1 MKKGIIIAICLL
13 VALGVIAKDDEPK
26 IVMPRNA
33 EGKVQY
39 QEVAEIPGVT
49 AATLF
54 SRAKNWCTNAFVSVK
69 DTLQNEDAGA
79 GRLTYKGNFDIP
91 GPMGVSQAYWF
102 TLTIEVKDGKARITL
117 VDFEM
122 RPPNGA
128 VYPIESDKTLKDDG
142 TPRWGCA
149 KLLVNLDEKAK
160 RMISDIKA
168 ALAKEEEKW

>member
-1 MKKGIIIAICLL
+1 MRKSILILMFSLIALA
-13 VALGVIAKDDEPK
+13 VFAKDDEPK

-33 EGKVQY
+33 EGKIQY

-49 AATLF
+49 ANTLL
-54 SRAKNWCTNAFVSVK
+54 SRAKNWCANAFVSVK

-79 GRLTYKGNFDIP
+79 GRLTYKGNFDVP
-91 GPMGVSQAYWF
+91 GPMGTSQVFWF

-117 VDFEM
+117 VDFEQ
-122 RPPNGA
+122 RAPNGA
-128 VYPIESDKTLKDDG
+128 VYPTEQMFKDDG
-142 TPRWGCA
+142 IPHWGCA
-149 KLLVNLDEKAK
+149 KILVNVDEKAK

>member
-1 MKKGIIIAICLL
+1 MKKSILIGMCLL
-13 VALGVIAKDDEPK
+13 VGLGIFAKDDEPK

-49 AATLF
+49 AANLF
-54 SRAKNWCTNAFVSVK
+54 SRAKNWCANAFVSVK
-69 DTLQNEDAGA
+69 DTLQNEDAAA

-91 GPMGVSQAYWF
+91 GPMGVSQAFWF

-117 VDFEM
+117 VDFEQ

-128 VYPIESDKTLKDDG
+128 VYPVESNLISKDDG
-142 TPRWGCA
+142 SPRWGCA
-149 KLLVNLDEKAK
+149 KLLSNLDEKAK
-160 RMISDIKA
+160 RMIADIKG